1 MAALYDVPLSP
12 FVIRMNQKKNLNLN
26 LLVHFLLTTKYYEIS
41 QTKYRYS
48 FLLLTNIHAFAE
60 KVENPQKSVANLV

>member
-1 MAALYDVPLSP
+1 MIIIYSKSHL
-12 FVIRMNQKKNLNLN
+12 KNLKKEESESGKN

>member
-12 FVIRMNQKKNLNLN
+12 FVIRMNQKKNL
-26 LLVHFLLTTKYYEIS
+26 LVHFLLTTKYYEIS
-41 QTKYRYS
+41 QTKYHYS